1 MKILKLLGSATALG
15 SADNVDSASLCFV
28 VNTTTSAVEVTQA
41 TSGGSTIGTA
51 YVPASGSILIEKS
64 ASDTLV
70 ASASVHA
77 TSVAFR
83 D

>member
-1 MKILKLLGSATALG
+1 MKVLKFLGSATALG

-28 VNTTTSAVEVTQA
+28 VNTTTSAVEVTLA
-41 TSGGSTIGTA
+41 TSGASTIGTA
-51 YVPASGSILIEKS
+51 FLPASGSILIEKS
-64 ASDTLV
+64 PTDTLV
-70 ASASVHA
+70 ASASIHA

>member
-28 VNTTTSAVEVTQA
+28 VNTTTSAVEVTLA
-41 TSGGSTIGTA
+41 TSGGSTKGTA
-51 YVPASGSILIEKS
+51 YVPASGSIFIEKDPT
-64 ASDTLV
+64 DTLS

-77 TSVAFR
+77 TNVAFR

>member
-51 YVPASGSILIEKS
+51 YVPASGSIFIEKS

>member
-1 MKILKLLGSATALG
+1 MRILKLLGSATALG

-28 VNTTTSAVEVTQA
+28 VNTTTSAVEVTLA
-41 TSGGSTIGTA
+41 TSGASTIGTA
-51 YVPASGSILIEKS
+51 FVPASGSILLEKDPT
-64 ASDTLV
+64 DTLV

>member
-1 MKILKLLGSATALG
+1 MKVLKILGSATALS

-28 VNTTTSAVEVTQA
+28 VNTTTSAVEVTLA
-41 TSGGSTIGTA
+41 TSGASTIGTA
-51 YVPASGSILIEKS
+51 FLPASSSVLIEKDPT
-64 ASDTLV
+64 DTLT
-70 ASASVHA
+70 ASADIHA